1 MNKRKLTISITM
13 LSVAGGILALFA
25 FHTAHRSP
33 NSERVVIPQE
43 TAPLQ
48 QATHMPQS
56 AVLVEESSNAHAA
69 PVVNPVVKEPP
80 VPRPRIPNHLLVL
93 FDASRSLSERLKPLE
108 PMKNNALTDD
118 EARALIAALR
128 QDKPRTGQAGVQEHY
143 LQHVIMQRLLHDK
156 TRSATAL
163 TGLVAIASD
172 TTLDPVTRDYALQHL
187 GTWGQTATVEEVELI
202 RAALWNGVKQPDF
215 TLAGTSLLGLQ
226 RILPRH
232 ADDAENETLS
242 HEALRIA
249 SDAQFSAASRATALQ
264 VASRMNNPQAL
275 PVARSLA
282 RTETNIPLKLAA
294 MAALGSL
301 GSESDEAL
309 LLQMQAS
316 TSATIQ
322 PALAAAIRQIQS
334 RHALN
339 HHIAQRKDP

>member
-1 MNKRKLTISITM
+1 MRKLTISITM
-13 LSVAGGILALFA
+13 LSLVGGILALFA
-25 FHTAHRSP
+25 FHSAPRSR
-33 NSERVVIPQE
+33 NAERADIPQE
-43 TAPLQ
+43 SAPLQ
-48 QATHMPQS
+48 QATHMPQP

-69 PVVNPVVKEPP
+69 PVVKGPP
-80 VPRPRIPNHLLVL
+80 MPRPRIPNHLYVL
-93 FDASRSLSERLKPLE
+93 FDASRSLSERLVPLE

-118 EARALIAALR
+118 EAHALIAALR

-143 LQHVIMQRLLHDK
+143 LQHVIMQRLLYDK
-156 TRSATAL
+156 SRTAIAL
-163 TGLVAIASD
+163 NGLIAIASD
-172 TTLDPVTRDYALQHL
+172 VTLDPVTRDYALQHL

-215 TLAGTSLLGLQ
+215 TLAGTTLLGLQ
-226 RILPRH
+226 RMLIHH
-232 ADDAENETLS
+232 ADDNENARLS
-242 HEALRIA
+242 GEALRIA
-249 SDAQFSAASRATALQ
+249 SDAQYSPASRATALQ
-264 VASRMNNPQAL
+264 VATRMNNPQAL

-282 RTETNIPLKLAA
+282 QTETTIPLKLAA

-309 LLQMQAS
+309 LVEMQAS
-316 TSATIQ
+316 SSASIQ